1 MAGRAYSRGSKSSST
16 SKGVGERIKSAR
28 ETGLSGMKS
37 RKKDTATSGTRG
49 IAGGARPRRAGPKG
63 GTQIT
68 ESVDNLIGGAFTK
81 KGSKGGNAPKT
92 RAELR
97 EKRKEALAKRSE
109 RVESRK
115 ETRGLRQNRSAGKRL
130 EEMRE
135 KYGGKGAGTKSSAG
149 PKRVRLS
156 REEAGTEGK
165 RTRPTRPGQKSGSV
179 GQGRKG
185 PRVAGEGSRQV
196 RGISKGG
203 AVGPVV
209 RSTGGNGPGKY
220 GPGRASGQGS
230 KLAGSSNQGKVKTG
244 YTRPGDT
251 VSSGPKRGGGSP
263 KRGNP
268 GSKRSG
274 SSNRNIGQTGGN
286 VGPGGKGPNRTGGGT
301 AFFL

>member
-49 IAGGARPRRAGPKG
+49 KAGGPSPRRAGTKS

-109 RVESRK
+109 RVENRK
-115 ETRGLRQNRSAGKRL
+115 ETRSLRQNRSAGKRL

-165 RTRPTRPGQKSGSV
+165 RTRPTRPGQTSGSV

-203 AVGPVV
+203 A
-209 RSTGGNGPGKY
+209 
-220 GPGRASGQGS
+220 GRASGQGS

>member
-49 IAGGARPRRAGPKG
+49 KAGGATPRRAGPKG

-81 KGSKGGNAPKT
+81 KSSGPRRMDRT
-92 RAELR
+92 
-97 EKRKEALAKRSE
+97 KRKEALAKRKE
-109 RVESRK
+109 QAENRK

-165 RTRPTRPGQKSGSV
+165 RTRPTRPGQTSGSV

-185 PRVAGEGSRQV
+185 PSSTGEGSRQV
-196 RGISKGG
+196 RGISKSG
-203 AVGPVV
+203 AVGSVV

-220 GPGRASGQGS
+220 GPGRTGGNV
-230 KLAGSSNQGKVKTG
+230 GPGKKAPGRTG
-244 YTRPGDT
+244 TPTTGKI
-251 VSSGPKRGGGSP
+251 GPKRGGTGP
-263 KRGNP
+263 KRD
-268 GSKRSG
+268 
-274 SSNRNIGQTGGN
+274 IGQTGGN
-286 VGPGGKGPNRTGGGT
+286 VGPGGKGPNRTSGGT

>member
-1 MAGRAYSRGSKSSST
+1 M
-16 SKGVGERIKSAR
+16 
-28 ETGLSGMKS
+28 GLSGIKS
-37 RKKDTATSGTRG
+37 RKKDTATSETRG
-49 IAGGARPRRAGPKG
+49 KAGGPSPRRAGSKS

-81 KGSKGGNAPKT
+81 KSSGPRRMDRT
-92 RAELR
+92 
-97 EKRKEALAKRSE
+97 KRKEALAKRKE
-109 RVESRK
+109 QPENRK

-135 KYGGKGAGTKSSAG
+135 KYGGKGAGTKSPAG

-165 RTRPTRPGQKSGSV
+165 RTGPTRPGQTSGSV

-185 PRVAGEGSRQV
+185 PSSTGEGSRQV

-203 AVGPVV
+203 A
-209 RSTGGNGPGKY
+209 
-220 GPGRASGQGS
+220 GRASGQGS
-230 KLAGSSNQGKVKTG
+230 KLAGSSNQGKVKIG

-268 GSKRSG
+268 GPKRSG
-274 SSNRNIGQTGGN
+274 GSNRNIGQTGGN
-286 VGPGGKGPNRTGGGT
+286 VGPGGTGPNRTGGGT